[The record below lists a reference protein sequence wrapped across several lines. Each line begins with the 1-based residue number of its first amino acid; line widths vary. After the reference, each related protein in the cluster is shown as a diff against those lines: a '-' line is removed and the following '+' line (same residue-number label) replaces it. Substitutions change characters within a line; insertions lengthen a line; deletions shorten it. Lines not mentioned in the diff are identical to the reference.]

1 MHSFAK
7 FKITVLK
14 LPKTFDI
21 LPKWR
26 NFTTSGHTAYLSDVL
41 VGGVAKASNDNFF
54 YFLKVKFGTK
64 FTTIETQLKP
74 TKF

>member
-1 MHSFAK
+1 MAK
-7 FKITVLK
+7 DFN
-14 LPKTFDI
+14 FWQ
-21 LPKWR
+21 KWR